1 MIEGKIKLL
10 YELKHLP
17 SIEFYKYLSYIFR
30 NQLSNS
36 ESHLPLTHSTLNLM
50 FSEVS

>member
-30 NQLSNS
+30 NVVTNYIKQRITFTIDSFDIEFNV
-36 ESHLPLTHSTLNLM
+36 
-50 FSEVS
+50 F